1 MDIIDSNLI
10 QLNTNNILDNL
21 SDGVVAIDQ
30 SGEILYMNKAAKEIV
45 SSVGEDKITLQT
57 KCTDV
62 MGHSG
67 CTLGCLLKKTMDTE
81 EPIHNYESAFVRG
94 GKTRHLSINTA
105 LLRNEEGKVIGGVE
119 ILKDVTKLK
128 ELELSL
134 KEKYSFNNFIGKNHK
149 IREVFELIKDAAPT
163 KSTILIEG
171 ETGTGKELIANAIF
185 HNSPRNNKPFIKF
198 NCAALTESLVESELF
213 GHKKGAFTGAISDK
227 PGRFSLANEGTL
239 FLDEV
244 ADLTPKT
251 QVKLLRALQEGEFEP
266 IGGTKTLKVDV
277 RIIAATNKNLKE
289 EVARGAFRED
299 LYYRL
304 KVVTLELAPLRNRRD
319 DIPILVNHFKNT
331 FNDEMKKK
339 ITNISP
345 AVMNILM
352 DHDYPGNVRELEHII
367 EHGFVRCGGKTLNPE
382 HLPKDIRTNN
392 KDILNKAVSSS
403 EPMKILEKEII
414 EQTLRDNNWNYSKC
428 SEKLGMSRTT
438 LWRKLKKFNI
448 EKRENRLS
456 N

>member
-1 MDIIDSNLI
+1 MDNKTKLI
-10 QLNTNNILDNL
+10 QLNTDSILDNL
-21 SDGVVAIDQ
+21 SDGVVAIGRD
-30 SGEILYMNKAAKEIV
+30 GEILYMNRAAKEIV
-45 SSVGEDKITLQT
+45 SAVGEDKITLET

-67 CTLGCLLKKTMDTE
+67 CTLGCLLKKTMESE
-81 EPIHNYESAFVRG
+81 EPIHNYESAFVRN

-105 LLRNEEGKVIGGVE
+105 LLKNEEGLVIGGVE

-149 IREVFELIKDAAPT
+149 IREVFELIKDVAPT
-163 KSTILIEG
+163 KATVLIEG

-213 GHKKGAFTGAISDK
+213 GHKKGSFTGAISDK
-227 PGRFSLANEGTL
+227 PGRFSLADNGTL

-244 ADLTPKT
+244 ADLSPKT
-251 QVKLLRALQEGEFEP
+251 QVKLLRAIQEGEFEP
-266 IGGTKTLKVDV
+266 VGAAKTLKVDV

-289 EVARGAFRED
+289 EVARGNFRED

-304 KVVTLELAPLRNRRD
+304 KVVTLELTPLRHRKD
-319 DIPILVNHFKNT
+319 DIPILANHFKNT
-331 FNDEMKKK
+331 FNNEMDKD

-352 DHDYPGNVRELEHII
+352 DYDYPGNVRELEHII
-367 EHGFVRCGGKTLNPE
+367 EHGFVRCSGKTLNPE
-382 HLPKDIRTNN
+382 HLPKDIGFNSKN
-392 KDILNKAVSSS
+392 ILNKAANSS

-414 EQTLRDNNWNYSKC
+414 EQTLKDNNWNYSKC
-428 SEKLGMSRTT
+428 SQILNMSRTT
-438 LWRKLKKFNI
+438 LWRKLKKLNI
-448 EKRENRLS
+448 EKRPS
-456 N
+456 T

>member
-1 MDIIDSNLI
+1 MDNKTKLI
-10 QLNTNNILDNL
+10 QLNTDSILDNL
-21 SDGVVAIDQ
+21 SDGVVAIGRD
-30 SGEILYMNKAAKEIV
+30 GEILYMNRAAKEIV
-45 SSVGEDKITLQT
+45 SAVGEDKITLET

-67 CTLGCLLKKTMDTE
+67 CTLGCLLKKTMESED
-81 EPIHNYESAFVRG
+81 PIHNYESAFVRN

-105 LLRNEEGKVIGGVE
+105 LLKNEEGLIIGGVE

-149 IREVFELIKDAAPT
+149 IREVFELIKDVAPT
-163 KSTILIEG
+163 KATVLIEG

-244 ADLTPKT
+244 ADLSPKT
-251 QVKLLRALQEGEFEP
+251 QVKLLRAIQEGEFEP
-266 IGGTKTLKVDV
+266 VGGAITLKVDV

-289 EVARGAFRED
+289 EVAKGNFRED

-304 KVVTLELAPLRNRRD
+304 KVVTLELTPLRHRKD
-319 DIPILVNHFKNT
+319 DIPILANHFKNT
-331 FNDEMKKK
+331 FNNEMDKD

-352 DHDYPGNVRELEHII
+352 DYDYPGNVRELEHII
-367 EHGFVRCGGKTLNPE
+367 EHGFVRCSGKTLNPE
-382 HLPKDIRTNN
+382 HLPKDIGFNSKN
-392 KDILNKAVSSS
+392 ILSKAANSS

-414 EQTLRDNNWNYSKC
+414 EQTLKDNNWNYSKC
-428 SEKLGMSRTT
+428 SQILNMSRTT
-438 LWRKLKKFNI
+438 LWRKLKKLNI
-448 EKRENRLS
+448 EKRPS
-456 N
+456 T